1 MINDVTP
8 QIWLIGN
15 TLSDLLIA
23 SAMIYHVNGRISLRV
38 DCSKLTTFLQLHKRR
53 RDTGGFFSDHYLL
66 RIIRVTVESNILT
79 STYIPAA
86 YAPTRLLTTLRY
98 KQQLLVLSHF

>member
-23 SAMIYHVNGRISLRV
+23 SAMVYHVNGQISLRE
-38 DCSKLTTFLQLHKRR
+38 DCSKLTTFLQLQKRR
-53 RDTGGFFSDHYLL
+53 RDLGGLFSDHTLL
-66 RIIRVTVESNILT
+66 RIIRVIVESNILT
-79 STYIPAA
+79 SKYIPSA
-86 YAPTRLLTTLRY
+86 YVPTHLPTRSLTMSRY
-98 KQQLLVLSHF
+98 K

>member
-23 SAMIYHVNGRISLRV
+23 SAMIYHVNGQISFRV
-38 DCSKLTTFLQLHKRR
+38 DRSKLTTFLQLQKRR
-53 RDTGGFFSDHYLL
+53 RDLGGLFSDHALL
-66 RIIRVTVESNILT
+66 RIVRVVVETNILT
-79 STYIPAA
+79 SKYIPSA
-86 YAPTRLLTTLRY
+86 YARL
-98 KQQLLVLSHF
+98 VF